1 MKVLERDVKAACLA
15 YLELCGAFCW
25 NNPTGCTK
33 AGADR
38 WVHFGKT
45 GSADIIGLLS
55 DGTFIA
61 VECKASKG
69 GRLSDA
75 QKCFLEKVKRHGG
88 IAIVAKS
95 TADIEAELVRGGYI
109 SPALAL

>member
-1 MKVLERDVKAACLA
+1 MKVLEKDIKAACLS
-15 YLELCGAFCW
+15 YLDQCGAFCW
-25 NNPTGCTK
+25 NNPTGLAK
-33 AGADR
+33 VEGR
-38 WVHFGKT
+38 FIHFGHV
-45 GSADIIGLLS
+45 GSADIIGVLP

-61 VECKASKG
+61 VETKAPG

-75 QKCFLEKVKRHGG
+75 QRSFLDKVRAKGG

-109 SPALAL
+109 SPVLF